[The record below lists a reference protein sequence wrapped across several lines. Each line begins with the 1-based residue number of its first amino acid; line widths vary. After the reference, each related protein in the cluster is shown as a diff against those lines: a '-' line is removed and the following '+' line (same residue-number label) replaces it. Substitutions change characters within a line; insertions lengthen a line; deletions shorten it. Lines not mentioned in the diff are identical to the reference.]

1 MKVVYQQY
9 LDKILPMIIYGKQV
23 VQFVLEKHPEIIE
36 EIFFSKEIEKK
47 LFSKFLKLG
56 KKIHKLDNQKAQAL
70 AKGGNHQG
78 YFLKI
83 SIFEYTSFKNMKDM
97 NFVVVLDGL
106 TDVGNIGAI
115 LRSAYSLGIDGVIAS
130 GVKTLKESG
139 LVRTSSGAMLDIPFC
154 KMENTLDVANELK
167 QAGFALIGAT
177 MDGIDL
183 KKYGKI
189 EASDKVALIIGN
201 EGEGISNKVI
211 KKLDLKVSIGMSNNF
226 DSLNASVAAAILMYT
241 LKR

>member
-1 MKVVYQQY
+1 
-9 LDKILPMIIYGKQV
+9 MIIYGKQV
-23 VQFVLEKHPEIIE
+23 VLYVLNNHPELIE
-36 EIFFSKEIEKK
+36 EVFFAKEIDKK
-47 LFSKFLKLG
+47 MFSQFLKLG

-78 YFLKI
+78 FFLKLGI
-83 SIFEYTSFKNMKDM
+83 YEYTDFTEMKEL

-115 LRSAYSLGIDGVIAS
+115 LRSAHSLGIDGVIAS

-139 LVRTSSGAMLDIPFC
+139 LIRTSSGAMLDIPFC
-154 KMENTLDVANELK
+154 KHANSGDVANELK

-189 EASDKVALIIGN
+189 EKSDKVALIVGN
-201 EGEGISNKVI
+201 EGEGISKKVI
-211 KKLDLKVSIGMSNNF
+211 NKLDLKVSIGMSNDF
-226 DSLNASVAAAILMYT
+226 DSLNVSVAAGILMYT

>member
-1 MKVVYQQY
+1 
-9 LDKILPMIIYGKQV
+9 MIIYGKQV
-23 VQFVLEKHPEIIE
+23 VLYVLENHPQLIE
-36 EIFFSKEIEKK
+36 EVFFAKEIDKK
-47 LFSKFLKLG
+47 MFSKFLKLG

-78 YFLKI
+78 FFLKL
-83 SIFEYTSFKNMKDM
+83 SIYEYTDFNAIKDL

-115 LRSAYSLGIDGVIAS
+115 LRSAHSLGIDGVIAS

-139 LVRTSSGAMLDIPFC
+139 LIRTSSGAMLDIPFC
-154 KMENTLDVANELK
+154 KHSNSADVANELK
-167 QAGFALIGAT
+167 HAGFALIGAT

-189 EASDKVALIIGN
+189 NKEDKVALFLGS
-201 EGEGISNKVI
+201 EGEGLSNKVI
-211 KKLDLKVSIGMSNNF
+211 RKLDLKVSINMQNDF
-226 DSLNASVAAAILMYT
+226 DSLNVSVAAGILMYT
-241 LKR
+241 LKN